1 MQSQTIFLKDSQGN
15 NKADNE
21 ADDKADFTRH
31 NFPGLSS
38 LSAGLSPGK
47 KRLFPRARRDFSL
60 V

>member
-1 MQSQTIFLKDSQGN
+1 MQSQTIFLKDSQGD

-21 ADDKADFTRH
+21 ADNEADFTRH

-38 LSAGLSPGK
+38 LSAGLSPRK
-47 KRLFPRARRDFSL
+47 KTAFPARRDFSL